1 VKAGRPRNKT
11 APRFCLGTFRRKNRG
26 GELTRAATLASC
38 SGRFALF
45 QSFISLTG
53 FSSHFGAR
61 SAKVFPISIG
71 LSAMTPNPTHRFM
84 PASPRYRQRFNPC
97 RRLTTLIRPSDPVRQ
112 ACACRNHLFF
122 CNARH
127 SVLLVE
133 GCGMANRLTPILWA
147 ASSIFGP
154 IEGRVGS
161 DQARSMSELLL
172 VNFDGFQSVTDWS
185 RRDVHHR
192 LRDA

>member
-1 VKAGRPRNKT
+1 MKAGRPRNKT
-11 APRFCLGTFRRKNRG
+11 APRFCLGTFRRKNRR

-97 RRLTTLIRPSDPVRQ
+97 RRLTTLIRVVRKYDIQ
-112 ACACRNHLFF
+112 DSSSCDLLQFILVMKTAQYGNCRH
-122 CNARH
+122 AMVVRT
-127 SVLLVE
+127 VMPLVQE
-133 GCGMANRLTPILWA
+133 W
-147 ASSIFGP
+147 
-154 IEGRVGS
+154 
-161 DQARSMSELLL
+161 D
-172 VNFDGFQSVTDWS
+172 
-185 RRDVHHR
+185 
-192 LRDA
+192 LRK